1 MQIYR
6 YLKKQSVSISEKS
19 DCTVIA
25 LAVVAKIPYAKAHK
39 QLADHGRLPRKG
51 VTQSVWMSAYA
62 SAGLELKPISINAK
76 TVRSAE
82 VELAQRFQGQKVLLH
97 TPGHIAAWDGK
108 EIQDWSKGSTR
119 KVQFAL
125 LATKVSQG

>member
-1 MQIYR
+1 MQLYN
-6 YLKKQSVSISEKS
+6 YLKKTSRSISEKS

-39 QLADHGRLPRKG
+39 QLADHGRRPGKG
-51 VTQSVWMSAYA
+51 ATRDVWMSAYK
-62 SAGLELKPISINAK
+62 SAGMDLQPIEINAK

-82 VELAQRFQGQKVLLH
+82 AELAQRFQGRKVLLH

-125 LATKVSQG
+125 LATKLSQE

>member
-6 YLKKQSVSISEKS
+6 YLKKQSLSISEKS

-25 LAVVAKIPYAKAHK
+25 LAVIAKIPYAKAHK

-51 VTQSVWMSAYA
+51 ATQSMWMSAYKN
-62 SAGLELKPISINAK
+62 AGLDLQPIAINAK
-76 TVRSAE
+76 TVKGAE
-82 VELAQRFQGQKVLLH
+82 TELAQRFQGQKVLLH

-108 EIQDWSKGSTR
+108 EIQDWSKGSAR
-119 KVQFAL
+119 KIQFAL
-125 LATKVSQG
+125 LATKVSQE